1 MSKFA
6 PRSQQALFL
15 KTLREAREDMGLTQV
30 ELAKR
35 LKRHQSFV
43 SKSELGER
51 RLDVI
56 ELRLVCKGIGI
67 TLADFI
73 KRLEQNLK

>member
-1 MSKFA
+1 MQKFA
-6 PRSQQALFL
+6 PRSHQAALL
-15 KTLREAREDMGLTQV
+15 KVLRETREEMGLTQV
-30 ELAKR
+30 QLAHR

-43 SKSELGER
+43 SKTELGER

-67 TLADFI
+67 TLAEFVR
-73 KRLEQNLK
+73 RLEQNLR

>member
-1 MSKFA
+1 MPKFA
-6 PRSQQALFL
+6 PRSQQAAFL
-15 KTLREAREDMGLTQV
+15 RTLREAREDMGLTQV
-30 ELAKR
+30 QLARR
-35 LKRHQSFV
+35 LKRHQSFA
-43 SKSELGER
+43 SKSESGER

>member
-1 MSKFA
+1 MPKFA
-6 PRSQQALFL
+6 PRSQQAAFL

-30 ELAKR
+30 QLARR
-35 LKRHQSFV
+35 LKHHQSFV
-43 SKSELGER
+43 SKAELGER

-67 TLADFI
+67 SLADFLE
-73 KRLEQNLK
+73 RLEHNLK